1 LKREI
6 IELFVE
12 DIDGEVLKRMPE
24 WFRVL
29 KECLEK

>member
-1 LKREI
+1 MKKEI

-12 DIDGEVLKRMPE
+12 DIDVEILKRMPE

-29 KECLEK
+29 KEK